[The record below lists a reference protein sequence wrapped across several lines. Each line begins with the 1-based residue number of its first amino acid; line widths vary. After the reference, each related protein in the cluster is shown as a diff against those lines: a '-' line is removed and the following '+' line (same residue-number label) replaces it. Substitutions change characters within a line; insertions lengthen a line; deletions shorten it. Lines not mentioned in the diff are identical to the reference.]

1 MLSRLVP
8 LVAIAAMAAGC
19 SAGANARTNNAAAG
33 GQSSVAAV
41 SKSRATV
48 WAVGD
53 SAGGSSAASVVRL
66 IKRGKPD
73 KVLYLGDI
81 YEGDR
86 GFAAYKR
93 LYGRLPVARTPGNHD
108 FPQYWSGP
116 EWYSFA
122 AAGWRVIEINSETRK
137 DPDQLS
143 WLKALLRARG
153 TCRIAFWHRP
163 RYTGGPRGDP
173 TDMDPYWR
181 ALRSHATLVVS
192 GHDHDMQRFRPKAGL
207 VQVVQGAGGEPHS
220 RVTRSHPGLAWSDD
234 THWGATRITLSR
246 GHARVSFVAT
256 SGRTLDS
263 QTFTCRT

>member
-116 EWYSFA
+116 EWYSFS
-122 AAGWRVIEINSETRK
+122 AAGWRLIEINSETRK
-137 DPDQLS
+137 DPAQLS
-143 WLKALLRARG
+143 WLKALLRAG
-153 TCRIAFWHRP
+153 GACRIAFWHRP
-163 RYTGGPRGDP
+163 RCTAGPHGDA

-181 ALRSHATLVVS
+181 ALQGHATLVLS
-192 GHDHDMQRFRPKAGL
+192 GHDHDMERFAPRRGL
-207 VQVVQGAGGEPHS
+207 VQIVAGAGGKSHYPIV
-220 RVTRSHPGLAWSDD
+220 RRRSGLRFADAS
-234 THWGATRITLSR
+234 HWGALRMGLQR
-246 GHARVSFVAT
+246 GSATVAFVAT
-256 SGRTLDS
+256 KGRTLDS
-263 QTFTCRT
+263 QAYKCS

>member
-19 SAGANARTNNAAAG
+19 SAGANARTNNAAAR

-41 SKSRATV
+41 SKARATI

-53 SAGGSSAASVVRL
+53 SAGGPSAPRVARL
-66 IKRGKPD
+66 VKDGKPD

-81 YEGDR
+81 YEGER
-86 GFAAYKR
+86 GFSAYKR

-116 EWYSFA
+116 EWYSFS

-137 DPDQLS
+137 DPAQLS

-163 RYTGGPRGDP
+163 RYTGGPHGDA

-181 ALRSHATLVVS
+181 ALRGHAKLVLS
-192 GHDHDMQRFRPKAGL
+192 GHDHDMQRFAPKAGL
-207 VQVVQGAGGEPHS
+207 IQLVAGAGGY
-220 RVTRSHPGLAWSDD
+220 SHYPVNRGKAGLGFADAV
-234 THWGATRITLSR
+234 HWGALRIDLSR
-246 GHARVSFVAT
+246 GHST
-256 SGRTLDS
+256 T
-263 QTFTCRT
+263 TF